1 MGTRQKRADPTSP
14 AVVVQLLGE
23 DLGLAQEVLLPPE
36 FTEQGQHR
44 PQLEAGLKGLLQGGR
59 ALRERLKDAER
70 LLEPGPGVWERRPR
84 GCLPSGLPDIVHRL
98 LAHFTPDGVMGEPLD
113 LSAEAISVE
122 RLDRVD
128 DPRVK
133 LAAALL

>member
-1 MGTRQKRADPTSP
+1 
-14 AVVVQLLGE
+14 
-23 DLGLAQEVLLPPE
+23 
-36 FTEQGQHR
+36 
-44 PQLEAGLKGLLQGGR
+44 
-59 ALRERLKDAER
+59 
-70 LLEPGPGVWERRPR
+70 
-84 GCLPSGLPDIVHRL
+84 
-98 LAHFTPDGVMGEPLD
+98 MGEPLD

>member
-1 MGTRQKRADPTSP
+1 MVIRRVEHPGRGFTQGLIEQD
-14 AVVVQLLGE
+14 VVKV
-23 DLGLAQEVLLPPE
+23 LA
-36 FTEQGQHR
+36 R

-84 GCLPSGLPDIVHRL
+84 GCLPSGLPEIVHRL
-98 LAHFTPDGVMGEPLD
+98 LAQFTPDGVMGEPLD